1 MGGINIYC
9 GLFRGEEK
17 SGSAF
22 EGVLA
27 EMETVAS
34 AAEAAVIARLKLALN
49 NASDHIIIQAA
60 DARLLQPLLRRC
72 HESLDSKL
80 VVPGHPFDQM
90 ARDEAQ
96 GGKPTALK
104 YGAARLARILRSQS
118 PSTAL
123 DSPLQVSRFAPF
135 ES

>member
-104 YGAARLARILRSQS
+104 YGAGLGWRAYCARNLLKAFEVADAEAE
-118 PSTAL
+118 PVAL
-123 DSPLQVSRFAPF
+123 VW
-135 ES
+135 

>member
-34 AAEAAVIARLKLALN
+34 AAEAAVIARLK
-49 NASDHIIIQAA
+49 
-60 DARLLQPLLRRC
+60 
-72 HESLDSKL
+72 
-80 VVPGHPFDQM
+80 
-90 ARDEAQ
+90 
-96 GGKPTALK
+96 
-104 YGAARLARILRSQS
+104 
-118 PSTAL
+118 
-123 DSPLQVSRFAPF
+123 
-135 ES
+135 